1 MVERKVSSSSE
12 EDLNLMRARILQQQV
27 KIQSNGI
34 VKKISQEP
42 TKKKSPAKQQKI
54 VRNLAQPQEVI
65 NKPQNLQRRIIQNVT

>member
-1 MVERKVSSSSE
+1 MERKVSSSSE
-12 EDLNLMRARILQQQV
+12 EDLNMMRARILQQQV

-42 TKKKSPAKQQKI
+42 KKKKSPVKQQKI
-54 VRNLAQPQEVI
+54 VRNLGQPQEVI